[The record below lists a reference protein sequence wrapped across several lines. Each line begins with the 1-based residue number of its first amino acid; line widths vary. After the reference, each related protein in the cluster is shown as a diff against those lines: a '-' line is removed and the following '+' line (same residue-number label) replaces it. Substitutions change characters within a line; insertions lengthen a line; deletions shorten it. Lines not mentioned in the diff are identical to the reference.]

1 MYPWFNLASARDMA
15 GRAVVPPRGT
25 FILGPP
31 VRTQSFHRR
40 NTNPTHPAPSRA
52 PDQPLIVSKFESISK
67 QNNITTLNWGKGGV
81 QVLFEMSVTGRV
93 FFWRTRSSGHWW
105 CQTECYYVVGTH
117 FGIGGAHINP
127 LPGNPKYR
135 HPEPL
140 LTNGLK

>member
-52 PDQPLIVSKFESISK
+52 PDQPLIVSKFESIFQAK
-67 QNNITTLNWGKGGV
+67 QYNNIELGEGGRASFV
-81 QVLFEMSVTGRV
+81 RNECD
-93 FFWRTRSSGHWW
+93 RTR
-105 CQTECYYVVGTH
+105 
-117 FGIGGAHINP
+117 FFLKNP
-127 LPGNPKYR
+127 VLRALVMPNGVLLRGR
-135 HPEPL
+135 HPFWDRRCAHKPLTGEP
-140 LTNGLK
+140 